1 MLIKEMRIADVVATF
16 TYTALAEESEVVL
29 MIEKVLL
36 ETIFLMLF
44 GLIVESILVFALII
58 HVIIL
63 SK

>member
-1 MLIKEMRIADVVATF
+1 MRIADVVATF

-29 MIEKVLL
+29 MIENVLL
-36 ETIFLMLF
+36 KIIYLMLV

-58 HVIIL
+58 QVIIL